1 MKPRKT
7 IPRKPK
13 ENHVGRPKKIETP
26 EDLLNLFYEFVEITK
41 KKEIVKT
48 VRFTNSDGG
57 VSTKEEVFPQP
68 FFLLDFTDYL
78 GVDCRYLEKIK
89 LRNDEFFTV
98 VSYIKEFIANQKMT
112 GAMVGMYNASIVS
125 QHLGLVNKQDLTT
138 NGDSFNK
145 VNIVFDKPIPTYNG
159 DEGNDSG
166 EQVD

>member
-13 ENHVGRPKKIETP
+13 ENHVGKPRIIETP
-26 EDLLNLFYEFVEITK
+26 EDLLNLFFEWVEETK
-41 KKEIVKT
+41 KKEIVKK

-68 FFLLDFTDYL
+68 LFLLDFTDFL
-78 GVDCRYLEKIK
+78 GVNPRYLKDLNSEYSP
-89 LRNDEFFTV
+89 V
-98 VSYIKEFIANQKMT
+98 VSYIKEFVANQKMT

>member
-13 ENHVGRPKKIETP
+13 ENHVGRPRKIETP
-26 EDLLNLFYEFVEITK
+26 EDLLNLFNEFVEETK

-57 VSTKEEVFPQP
+57 VSTKEEVFTQP
-68 FFLLDFTDYL
+68 LFLLDFTDFL
-78 GVDCRYLEKIK
+78 GVNFRYLED
-89 LRNDEFFTV
+89 LPPGEFSTV